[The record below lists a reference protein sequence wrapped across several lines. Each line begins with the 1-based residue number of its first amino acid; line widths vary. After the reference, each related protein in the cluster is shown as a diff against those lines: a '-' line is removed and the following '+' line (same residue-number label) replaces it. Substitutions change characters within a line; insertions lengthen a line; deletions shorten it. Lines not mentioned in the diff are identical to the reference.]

1 MFMLLHG
8 THVYP
13 KNSKVLIIVVKV
25 KSCKLVAIDKWPV
38 VVITIHPLSDR
49 LWVHLAHSPPVLS
62 F

>member
-25 KSCKLVAIDKWPV
+25 KSCKLVAIDKWPCTDRKNKNNS
-38 VVITIHPLSDR
+38 IYYTSRIHFTSYEYI
-49 LWVHLAHSPPVLS
+49 
-62 F
+62 